1 MAETA
6 TDTAH
11 DVVESMRRNPWP
23 ALLIGTGVAWLVFDR
38 THESSDYSGSQYRS
52 ARYQSGESRRSRY
65 GSTPPA
71 SHMYGQ
77 DISLRDTT
85 WRAGTRMQRL
95 LHENPLLV
103 AAAAMLTG
111 AAFGG
116 ALPQTEKEN
125 DLMGEA
131 RDQVVDHVQ
140 GAAREAAD
148 NVRDLANAVQQV
160 ATQVTNPDQR

>member
-1 MAETA
+1 
-6 TDTAH
+6 
-11 DVVESMRRNPWP
+11 
-23 ALLIGTGVAWLVFDR
+23 
-38 THESSDYSGSQYRS
+38 
-52 ARYQSGESRRSRY
+52 
-65 GSTPPA
+65 
-71 SHMYGQ
+71 MYGQ

-85 WRAGTRMQRL
+85 WRAGTRMRRL

-111 AAFGG
+111 AAFGR

-131 RDQVVDHVQ
+131 RDQVVDRVQ